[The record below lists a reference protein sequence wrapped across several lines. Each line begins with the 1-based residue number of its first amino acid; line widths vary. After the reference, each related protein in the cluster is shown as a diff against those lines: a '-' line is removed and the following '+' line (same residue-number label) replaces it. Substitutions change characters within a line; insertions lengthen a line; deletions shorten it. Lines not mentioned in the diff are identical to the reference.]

1 MSSFKFPGADERER
15 NRQMREKSSL
25 DNNDMMSV
33 KSMLAFFTNLF
44 KDVKA
49 TIDEQLLNANE
60 RKLIKLVKEKLEISK
75 EVAINFIKHDEEFK
89 NLNEKTYN
97 FNEKEIEQICNMI
110 QKIEKVEDLNVSNI
124 LEIKNEDKQHLENT
138 ALEEIREEMS
148 DTQAQENKS
157 EDKQI
162 STNKIQRNTNRK

>member
-1 MSSFKFPGADERER
+1 MSSFKLPGTDKREE
-15 NRQMREKSSL
+15 NRKMRENQGL

-44 KDVKA
+44 KDLKA
-49 TIDEQLLNANE
+49 NVDEQILNVNE
-60 RKLIKLVKEKLEISK
+60 QKLIKLVKEKLEISK
-75 EVAINFIKHDEEFK
+75 VVAINFIKHDEEFK

-110 QKIEKVEDLNVSNI
+110 QKIEKVEDLNVANI
-124 LEIKNEDKQHLENT
+124 LELKDEDKQQLDNK

-148 DTQAQENKS
+148 DTQAQTNKS
-157 EDKQI
+157 EDKQV
-162 STNKIQRNTNRK
+162 STNKIQRNMNRK